1 MKECD
6 ILGGQNILWPLL
18 HISGCQHPQPHDL
31 RPCSTTLVPK
41 S

>member
-6 ILGGQNILWPLL
+6 ILGGQNI
-18 HISGCQHPQPHDL
+18 IYSD
-31 RPCSTTLVPK
+31 K